1 VSDGLEILCID
12 SEKDVLH
19 SVSIDVARNKS
30 CSAYSLYSCLVAGLA
45 YLAVEF
51 NVLHCSFDFKMCY
64 SVFPEKRKNPI
75 APKRAVSFYGAA
87 KIDKI
92 FEYQI
97 YL

>member
-1 VSDGLEILCID
+1 MSDGLEILCID

-45 YLAVEF
+45 YLAIEF
-51 NVLHCSFDFKMCY
+51 NVLHCKINLIKCVTQFFMKIPDRFSL
-64 SVFPEKRKNPI
+64 KNPI

-92 FEYQI
+92 F
-97 YL
+97 